1 MILPCNV
8 ELAMQTTF
16 VSLKRTTGSN
26 WRIAGLAVCMLLPVG
41 TLLGDESATPVETL
55 HVQAQQAANS
65 TQAKAIADALRQA
78 DGASDE
84 REVARQ
90 LEALRAMGPRA
101 SSVAES
107 VAELLNESSP
117 LYRDRDKHE
126 VMRLRAYVFVVLSD
140 IGIPSSA
147 LPLIVDALANSD
159 DEMGYHFAAAARAAG
174 CLGQRARPLIP
185 HLCAGMQRYY
195 HRDEFSLERYN
206 PDYPEEEATTV
217 QGEAI
222 TALAQISATSDTVV
236 VKLLNSYAN
245 GTHPDTRRFPT
256 LIKHADRSLRL
267 MESLENQRTADSTER
282 RSGEESVAEAESK
295 SQK

>member
-1 MILPCNV
+1 MFLVNF
-8 ELAMQTTF
+8 QRTF
-16 VSLKRTTGSN
+16 RAKQWSVALVASL
-26 WRIAGLAVCMLLPVG
+26 LLPVG
-41 TLLGDESATPVETL
+41 ALFGDEAAKPVVTPQVDG
-55 HVQAQQAANS
+55 QSAANS
-65 TQAKAIADALRQA
+65 DSVATIALALRQA
-78 DGASDE
+78 NGATDE
-84 REVARQ
+84 REVAKQ
-90 LEALRAMGPRA
+90 LEALRAMGPTD

-126 VMRLRAYVFVVLSD
+126 VMRLRAYVFVVLSE

-174 CLGQRARPLIP
+174 SLGPQARSLIP

-206 PDYPEEEATTV
+206 PDYPQEEATTV
-217 QGEAI
+217 QAEAI
-222 TALAQISATSDTVV
+222 TALAQISATSDTAVV
-236 VKLLNSYAN
+236 ELLNSYAN

-267 MESLENQRTADSTER
+267 MESRETQHSADSTEL
-282 RSGEESVAEAESK
+282 SAGEDSVAKAESR

>member
-1 MILPCNV
+1 VSKILVNI
-8 ELAMQTTF
+8 E
-16 VSLKRTTGSN
+16 RT
-26 WRIAGLAVCMLLPVG
+26 AVVKQLFLAVAACLLVPVG
-41 TLLGDESATPVETL
+41 LLGDEPAASV
-55 HVQAQQAANS
+55 VQGQAEAQQSTDSIRAAGV
-65 TQAKAIADALRQA
+65 ARILRQA
-78 DGASDE
+78 HGATDE
-84 REVARQ
+84 REVAKH
-90 LEALRAMGPRA
+90 LEALRALGLEA

-140 IGIPSSA
+140 IGVPNSA
-147 LPLIVDALANSD
+147 VPLIVDALANSD

-174 CLGQRARPLIP
+174 SLGPRARPLIP
-185 HLCAGMQRYY
+185 HLCSGMQRYY

-206 PDYPEEEATTV
+206 PDYPQEEATTV

-222 TALAQISATSDTVV
+222 AALAKISVTSDTAVV
-236 VKLLNSYAN
+236 ELLNSYAN

-267 MESLENQRTADSTER
+267 MESRESQLNADSTELR
-282 RSGEESVAEAESK
+282 VAEDSVAETEDRSEK
-295 SQK
+295 

>member
-1 MILPCNV
+1 MFVNIHR
-8 ELAMQTTF
+8 TF
-16 VSLKRTTGSN
+16 RTKRWIVVFAASL
-26 WRIAGLAVCMLLPVG
+26 LLSG
-41 TLLGDESATPVETL
+41 GALFGDEAAKPVVTP
-55 HVQAQQAANS
+55 QADGQSAANS
-65 TQAKAIADALRQA
+65 DSVETIALALRQA
-78 DGASDE
+78 NGATDE

-90 LEALRAMGPRA
+90 LEALRAIGPRA

-126 VMRLRAYVFVVLSD
+126 VMRLRAYVFVVLSE
-140 IGIPSSA
+140 IAIPSSA

-159 DEMGYHFAAAARAAG
+159 DEMGYHFAAAVRAAG
-174 CLGQRARPLIP
+174 SLGPQARSLIP
-185 HLCAGMQRYY
+185 HICAGMQRYY

-206 PDYPEEEATTV
+206 PDYPQEEATTV

-222 TALAQISATSDTVV
+222 SALAQIAATSDTAVV
-236 VKLLNSYAN
+236 ELLNSYAD

-267 MESLENQRTADSTER
+267 MESQETQRIADPTEIHA
-282 RSGEESVAEAESK
+282 GEDSAAEAESK

>member
-1 MILPCNV
+1 MLMFLVNIQRTSRAERCIAIL
-8 ELAMQTTF
+8 
-16 VSLKRTTGSN
+16 
-26 WRIAGLAVCMLLPVG
+26 AGWLLLTVDAV
-41 TLLGDESATPVETL
+41 LGDELDRPVVARQVMRKT
-55 HVQAQQAANS
+55 AANS
-65 TQAKAIADALRQA
+65 DNVATIALALRQA
-78 DGASDE
+78 NGATDE
-84 REVARQ
+84 REVAKH
-90 LEALRAMGPRA
+90 LEALRAMGLRA
-101 SSVAES
+101 SGVAES

-126 VMRLRAYVFVVLSD
+126 VMRLRAYVFVVLSE

-174 CLGQRARPLIP
+174 SLGPRARPLIP

-206 PDYPEEEATTV
+206 PDYPQEEATTV

-222 TALAQISATSDTVV
+222 TALAQISATSDTAVV
-236 VKLLNSYAN
+236 ELLNSYAN

-256 LIKHADRSLRL
+256 LIKQADRSLRL
-267 MESLENQRTADSTER
+267 MESRETQRTADSTELR
-282 RSGEESVAEAESK
+282 AAEDAVAEAESR